1 MVAID
6 RFAEAETALAGY
18 PAALEAL
25 HRVMVRRALPRESE
39 EWFIITL
46 AVIAN
51 EPLRAAFVAA
61 TKTGPVAYDAALAG
75 IRDVAH
81 NVGISLDDF
90 RRSVASMTAERE
102 ATKVEIAA
110 SAAVITNAANAASL
124 SLSTVA
130 TDAKVFEALF
140 RSQITSLATGAVWWR
155 ALFVGLAFSIVAGFS
170 VHAYDDK
177 AWTARAQ
184 YAIGLATAHSFSAGY
199 RAALRPRSHHH

>member
-102 ATKVEIAA
+102 ATKVEITASAVGIADAAKAA
-110 SAAVITNAANAASL
+110 SSEFASVANNA
-124 SLSTVA
+124 
-130 TDAKVFEALF
+130 KMFEASF
-140 RSQITSLATGAVWWR
+140 RSQITSLATGAIWWR

-170 VHAYDDK
+170 VHARDDR

-184 YAIGLATAHSFSAGY
+184 YAIGLARSQSFSAGY
-199 RAALRPRSHHH
+199 RAALRPHGRHR